1 MVGGVSGRFDGLAG
15 IEESFGGNANTRWSS
30 VVVMDDA
37 DCVREDLVVMNDRCL
52 DQRGQPEV
60 KSFECDVFEL
70 D

>member
-1 MVGGVSGRFDGLAG
+1 MTG
-15 IEESFGGNANTRWSS
+15 WSS
-30 VVVMDDA
+30 VVVVDDA